1 MHWSAA
7 PRRRRAFLDC
17 IADGMPAGWG
27 VDDGAALVFE
37 GTELS
42 GAVAAR
48 AGRARLADRA
58 RGRRGRG
65 DARAHRASWAI
76 PEPTT
81 QLAKADAAIEE
92 LRELRRYHSARG
104 HHGVRRVRL
113 GI

>member
-1 MHWSAA
+1 M
-7 PRRRRAFLDC
+7 
-17 IADGMPAGWG
+17 
-27 VDDGAALVFE
+27 DDGAALVFA

-48 AGRARLADRA
+48 AG
-58 RGRRGRG
+58 
-65 DARAHRASWAI
+65 ARAWRIEREGDEVAETLVPI
-76 PEPTT
+76 RVLGDPEPTT